1 MLRHERSRRKRRP
14 PIRGLP
20 GSQTVSS
27 HQTNKNFNLI
37 LFFRA
42 TSSLA
47 TLEHKAKA
55 FDILVRHLPLNETT
69 VSEWEDQFGQV
80 PEGAY
85 EFGELINALCMW
97 TSMGLAQ
104 ACFQVTAI
112 FHRIDKLIGY
122 FYLQVSYRLCRFDRI
137 NSFIG
142 YLHLQVVYRI
152 PKVINC

>member
-1 MLRHERSRRKRRP
+1 M
-14 PIRGLP
+14 
-20 GSQTVSS
+20 SS

-47 TLEHKAKA
+47 SLEHKAKA
-55 FDILVRHLPLNETT
+55 FDILVRHLPLNEIT

-80 PEGAY
+80 PDGAFD
-85 EFGELINALCMW
+85 FGVLINALCAW

-122 FYLQVSYRLCRFDRI
+122 FYLQVS
-137 NSFIG
+137 
-142 YLHLQVVYRI
+142 
-152 PKVINC
+152 

>member
-1 MLRHERSRRKRRP
+1 
-14 PIRGLP
+14 
-20 GSQTVSS
+20 VSS

-47 TLEHKAKA
+47 SLEHKAKA

-69 VSEWEDQFGQV
+69 VSEWEHQCGQV
-80 PEGAY
+80 PDGAY
-85 EFGELINALCMW
+85 EFGDLINALCMW

-104 ACFQVTAI
+104 ACFQVSAI

-122 FYLQVSYRLCRFDRI
+122 LYLQVSYRLCRFDRI
-137 NSFIG
+137 NTFIADTYIYRLFIG
-142 YLHLQVVYRI
+142 YKKL
-152 PKVINC
+152 

>member
-1 MLRHERSRRKRRP
+1 M
-14 PIRGLP
+14 
-20 GSQTVSS
+20 SS

-47 TLEHKAKA
+47 SLEHKAKA

-69 VSEWEDQFGQV
+69 VSEWEHQCGQV
-80 PEGAY
+80 PDGAY
-85 EFGELINALCMW
+85 EFGDLINALCMW

-104 ACFQVTAI
+104 ACFQVSAI

-122 FYLQVSYRLCRFDRI
+122 LYLQVSYRLCRFDRI
-137 NSFIG
+137 NTFIADTYIYRLFIG
-142 YLHLQVVYRI
+142 YKKL
-152 PKVINC
+152 